1 MYYNKYVSVY
11 HHSLFFI
18 QYIFFKIIGLSP
30 WTISDFEIYKKN
42 RKVNNDQNNVCKF
55 SYFGTFYNVLLIIVM
70 ILITLYSSYY
80 ERLAVNRIDSLLSK
94 RTISSIETVA
104 VLVALVY
111 LSVYI
116 FRQKLMIGVFNR
128 LKIVDSK
135 LQKCAIYSSEND
147 ISLHIIFILNLL
159 LCSSLMV
166 YCAQRLSLLDIII
179 KCTPTVISTWLIIQY
194 TMLLNMI
201 NKRFKSI
208 NYTIG
213 KIIEV
218 YKTENRP
225 ETVCISRTT
234 LFRGSLIHDINNVK
248 YAYIKLC
255 ESCEALGDFFGFSVL
270 TVLIFVGAGS
280 VFVAYFGMLPYFEK
294 KNPGLGIIESIPM
307 LWMNFSIF
315 MLTTYVNKIIKQSNE
330 TPTIINLLMDRGTI
344 DRKVEKE
351 LVKFVRDLSYLKVEF
366 TAFDIV
372 SLDRTLMGT
381 IVGTVAT
388 YVIILIQFRPSAA

>member
-30 WTISDFEIYKKN
+30 WTISNFEIYQKN
-42 RKVNNDQNNVCKF
+42 RKINNDQNICKF
-55 SYFGTFYNVLLIIVM
+55 SYFGTFYNVLLIIM
-70 ILITLYSSYY
+70 MTIITIYASYN
-80 ERLAVNRIDSLLSK
+80 ERLMVKRIDSLLTK

-104 VLVALVY
+104 VLVALIY

-135 LQKCAIYSSEND
+135 LQKCAAYSFTND
-147 ISLHIIFILNLL
+147 ITLHIIFIVNLL
-159 LCSSLMV
+159 ICCSLMV
-166 YCAQRLSLLDIII
+166 YYFHRFSLVDTII
-179 KCTPTVISTWLIIQY
+179 KCTPSVISTWLVIQY
-194 TMLLNMI
+194 VMLLNMI

-218 YKTENRP
+218 YKNENQP

-234 LFRGSLIHDINNVK
+234 LFRGSLIHDINNIK

-255 ESCEALGDFFGFSVL
+255 EICEALGDFFGFSVL

-280 VFVAYFGMLPYFEK
+280 VFVAYFGILPYFEK
-294 KNPGLGIIESIPM
+294 QNPGIGLIETIPTF
-307 LWMNFSIF
+307 WMNFSIF
-315 MLTTYVNKIIKQSNE
+315 MLSTYVNKIIKQSTE
-330 TPTIINLLMDRGTI
+330 TPTIINLLMDGCTI
-344 DRKVEKE
+344 DENVEKE
-351 LVKFVRDLSYLKVEF
+351 LVKFVRDLLYLKVGF
-366 TAFDIV
+366 TACDII
-372 SLDRTLMGT
+372 SLDRTLIGT

-388 YVIILIQFRPSAA
+388 YLIILIQFRPSD